1 LSGWYRRAGARWILE
16 VHVQPGAA
24 RTQVSG
30 LHDGRLKVRV
40 AARATDGRANAALVE
55 FIAAGLGV
63 AKRDVLIEAGTSSR
77 RKRLQVIGAASEPD
91 VLLEPKDA

>member
-1 LSGWYRRAGARWILE
+1 
-16 VHVQPGAA
+16 VQPGAA
-24 RTQVSG
+24 RTQVCG

-63 AKRDVLIEAGTSSR
+63 AKRDVLIEAGTTSR
-77 RKRLQVIGAASEPD
+77 RKRLQVIGATRAPD
-91 VLLEPKDA
+91 VLLQPKDA

>member
-1 LSGWYRRAGARWILE
+1 

-30 LHDGRLKVRV
+30 LYDGRLKVRV

-63 AKRDVLIEAGTSSR
+63 AKRDVLIEAGTTSR
-77 RKRLQVIGAASEPD
+77 RKRLHVIGATRVPD

>member
-1 LSGWYRRAGARWILE
+1 
-16 VHVQPGAA
+16 VQPGAA

>member
-1 LSGWYRRAGARWILE
+1 M
-16 VHVQPGAA
+16 QPGAA

-40 AARATDGRANAALVE
+40 AARATDGRANAALIE

-63 AKRDVLIEAGTSSR
+63 AKRDVRIEAGTTSR
-77 RKRLQVIGAASEPD
+77 RKRLQVIGTTRVPD
-91 VLLEPKDA
+91 VLLRLRDA